1 MTLSHEIF
9 PKTFLIFFW
18 ELTSK
23 VKYKNFVD
31 IKFWVQVVV
40 FLTLPC
46 DLWNDV
52 PTIYLVSGAVFSWD
66 MLLSPFRARM
76 NFETKQLRVKT
87 LLENLFNS
95 TYSKIVLSKSML
107 LKQKV
112 SKSFFF
118 FWGSASSISREGLQ
132 PSHSHTAYFH
142 NGMVT
147 GRWEGVFISFSLKY
161 NFENVKRRKE
171 A

>member
-107 LKQKV
+107 SKQKV
-112 SKSFFF
+112 SKYIYIFLRICLKHFQGGF
-118 FWGSASSISREGLQ
+118 TA
-132 PSHSHTAYFH
+132 PSLSY
-142 NGMVT
+142 
-147 GRWEGVFISFSLKY
+147 RWVDIKLVSVDLF
-161 NFENVKRRKE
+161 R
-171 A
+171 